1 MTKPIKKLIL
11 IIIIVLA
18 FMMLACSTAGD
29 AAIKAIPANPTE
41 PAVLIRQATDVPWTP
56 PESTP

>member
-1 MTKPIKKLIL
+1 MTKPIKRMIL
-11 IIIIVLA
+11 IIISTIA
-18 FMMLACSTAGD
+18 FMEIACPGD
-29 AAIKAIPANPTE
+29 AALKSIPSDPTQ